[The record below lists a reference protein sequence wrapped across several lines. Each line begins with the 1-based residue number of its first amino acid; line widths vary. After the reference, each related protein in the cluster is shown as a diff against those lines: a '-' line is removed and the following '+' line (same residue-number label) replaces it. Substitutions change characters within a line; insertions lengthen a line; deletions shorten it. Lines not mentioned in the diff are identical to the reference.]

1 MPFVAPF
8 CHLDEGEI
16 LYAMPANYAGVTLQ
30 CINFSSSLGNDHFI
44 IGRL

>member
-16 LYAMPANYAGVTLQ
+16 LYAMPLTMLELLYSV
-30 CINFSSSLGNDHFI
+30 
-44 IGRL
+44 